1 MNTVWSETLD
11 RSCPLPEYPRPQL
24 ARRNWLNLN
33 GVWDY
38 AITRS
43 LKRPESYEGEILVP
57 FSPETEL
64 SGVKRMLHPGEVL
77 WYRRSFLL
85 PETFQG
91 KKLLLHFGAVD
102 QCASVWVN
110 SVLVATHTGGY
121 LAFEAD
127 VSDAVTDGVVT
138 VEVRVTDDT
147 DRSYHTRGKQRTRR
161 GGIWYTP
168 QSGIWQTVWME
179 AVPASYIKNLRITPL
194 YDSASVEIIPELAG
208 DEPAYADFGGQRWLL
223 PAEIPVPDF
232 EPWSP
237 ENPKLYGFT
246 VRCGEDEVQSYFAM
260 RKFSVEADE
269 KGVMRLFLN
278 GRPYFHNGLL
288 DQGYWPE
295 SLYTAPTDEAL
306 IYDIQTAKAMGYN
319 MLRKHIKVE
328 PARWYYHCDRL
339 GMLVWQDMPC
349 GGGRYDPL
357 IVSAPL
363 VTGLHLSDRLH
374 LLFGRTSAEGRRE
387 FLQELL
393 EMVRHLYNCPCIAL
407 WVPFNEGWGQ
417 FDAAEACRRIESV
430 DRTRTIDPASGWHDQ
445 HIGQLRTDHVYFR
458 AYRFKADRRGR
469 AVALS
474 EFGGYAHKVIGH
486 EFSPKAFGYKSFV
499 TPAQLELGLEE
510 LYQEQIRPAI
520 EQGLCAAVYTQL
532 SDVENEINGLMTYDR
547 RVTKVAPELMRRVMR
562 GIGCAPY
569 EA

>member
-1 MNTVWSETLD
+1 MKTNWTDAVD
-11 RSCPLPEYPRPQL
+11 RICPLPEYPRPQL
-24 ARRNWLNLN
+24 ARRVWLNLN
-33 GVWDY
+33 GVWEY
-38 AITRS
+38 AFTHS
-43 LKRPESYEGEILVP
+43 VKQPSDYEGEILVP

-64 SGVKRMLHPGEVL
+64 SGVGRALRPGEVL

-85 PETFQG
+85 PEDWRG
-91 KKLLLHFGAVD
+91 KRKLLHFGAVD

-110 SVLVATHTGGY
+110 GVPVVEHVGGY
-121 LAFEAD
+121 LPFEAD
-127 VSDAVTDGVVT
+127 VTDAVSGDTVT
-138 VEVRVTDDT
+138 IVVRVTDDT
-147 DRSYHTRGKQRTRR
+147 DHGFHTRGKQRSRR

-179 AVPASYIKNLRITPL
+179 AVPASYVKSLRITPQF
-194 YDSASVEIIPELAG
+194 DRASVEIVPVIEG
-208 DEPAYADFGGQRWLL
+208 GEPAYAVFNGQSWLL

-232 EPWSP
+232 EAWSP
-237 ENPKLYGFT
+237 ENPKLYGFA

-260 RKFSVEADE
+260 RKFSVEKDAQ
-269 KGVMRLFLN
+269 GVPRLFLN

-288 DQGYWPE
+288 DQGYWPDG
-295 SLYTAPTDEAL
+295 LYTAPTDEAL
-306 IYDIQTAKAMGYN
+306 VYDIRMAKAMGYN

-374 LLFGRTSAEGRRE
+374 VLFGRASREGRRE
-387 FLQELL
+387 FQQELG
-393 EMVRHLYNCPCIAL
+393 EMVSALYNSPCIAV

-417 FDAAEACRRIESV
+417 FDADEACRRIEAL

-445 HIGQLRTDHVYFR
+445 KFGQLRSEHVYFR
-458 AYRFKADRRGR
+458 AYRFRPDRRGR

-474 EFGGYAHKVIGH
+474 EFGGYAHRVVGH
-486 EFSPKAFGYKSFV
+486 EFSPKTFGYKSFV
-499 TPAQLELGLEE
+499 TPAQLEIGLEA
-510 LYQEQIRPAI
+510 LYQEQIRPAVA
-520 EQGLCAAVYTQL
+520 QGLCAAVYTQL
-532 SDVENEINGLMTYDR
+532 SDVEDEVNGLLTYDR
-547 RVTKVAPELMRRVMR
+547 KVVKVAPELMRKLMTGVKY
-562 GIGCAPY
+562 G
-569 EA
+569 E

>member
-1 MNTVWSETLD
+1 MKQ
-11 RSCPLPEYPRPQL
+11 P
-24 ARRNWLNLN
+24 A
-33 GVWDY
+33 
-38 AITRS
+38 
-43 LKRPESYEGEILVP
+43 SYEGEILVP

-64 SGVKRMLHPGEVL
+64 SGVKRALHPGEVL

-85 PETFQG
+85 PPEFRG
-91 KKLLLHFGAVD
+91 KRLLLHFGAVD
-102 QCASVWVN
+102 QRATVWVN
-110 SVLVATHTGGY
+110 GVQTAEHTGGY
-121 LAFEAD
+121 LAFETD
-127 VSDAVTDGVVT
+127 VTEAVTGDTVT
-138 VEVRVTDDT
+138 ITVRVTDDT
-147 DRSYHTRGKQRTRR
+147 DRSWHARGKQRSRR

-168 QSGIWQTVWME
+168 QSGIWQTVWLE
-179 AVPASYIKNLRITPL
+179 AVPDCYVKSLRITPI
-194 YDSASVEIIPELAG
+194 YDRACVEIIPELCG
-208 DEPAYADFGGQRWLL
+208 DEPAYAEFGGQSFLL

-232 EPWSP
+232 EAWSP
-237 ENPKLYGFT
+237 EHPKLYGFT
-246 VRCGEDEVQSYFAM
+246 VRCGQDEVQSYFAM
-260 RKFSVEADE
+260 RKFSVEADD

-278 GRPYFHNGLL
+278 GKPYFHNGLL

-306 IYDIQTAKAMGYN
+306 VYDIQTAKAMGYN

-363 VTGLHLSDRLH
+363 VTGIHLSDRLH
-374 LLFGRTSAEGRRE
+374 LLFGRANADGRRE
-387 FLQELL
+387 FLQELG
-393 EMVRHLYNCPCIAL
+393 EMVRQLYNCPCIAL

-417 FDAAEACRRIESV
+417 FDAAEACRRIEAI
-430 DRTRTIDPASGWHDQ
+430 DRSRTIDPASGWHDQ
-445 HIGQLRTDHVYFR
+445 HIGQLRSDHVYFR
-458 AYRFKADRRGR
+458 AYRFKPDRCGR

-486 EFSPKAFGYKSFV
+486 EFSPKAFGYKNFV

-510 LYQEQIRPAI
+510 LYQEQIRPAV

-532 SDVENEINGLMTYDR
+532 SDVEDEINGLMTYDR
-547 RVTKVAPELMRRVMR
+547 RVVKVAPELMRRVMR
-562 GIGCAPY
+562 GVGG
-569 EA
+569 ETRKK